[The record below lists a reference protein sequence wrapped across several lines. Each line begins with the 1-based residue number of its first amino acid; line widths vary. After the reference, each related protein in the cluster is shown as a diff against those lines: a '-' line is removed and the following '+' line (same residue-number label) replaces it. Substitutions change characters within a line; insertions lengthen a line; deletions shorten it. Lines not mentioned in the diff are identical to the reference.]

1 MNVPSAMCPGS
12 GARRVARPGAHLLA
26 GALLLA
32 GCATPVPGSMPRFVY
47 SAHGDAVL
55 AARAPVF
62 IADGTAQPF
71 NRIGTPSARRTA
83 DGDVRAFVDPAAPR
97 IYAERVPFATAR
109 GSYTNLVYRVHF
121 ERVPYRA
128 WPFHL
133 TAGPNGGLFV
143 IVTLDGRARPV
154 LVTTVHTCGCYVGI
168 VPTSDLPLD
177 AYPERWPVD
186 LQPVYG
192 EQLPARLGS
201 AADPATRVV
210 IRVRAGSHRVRDIGL
225 ATLPDLA
232 RGAPVVP
239 APVVPMAELEHLAL
253 DGGSISFFHAAGTE
267 QGYVRDSYKPFEFL
281 FMSWWMLDAHVGV
294 DKRLGNAG
302 ETGVRFYTSFA
313 PWRRR
318 ASDLGDFARFL
329 AFHGWRL

>member
-1 MNVPSAMCPGS
+1 MNMPSAMCPGP
-12 GARRVARPGAHLLA
+12 GARRAAQRAVRLLA
-26 GALLLA
+26 GAVLLA
-32 GCATPVPGSMPRFVY
+32 GCATPAPESTPRLAY
-47 SAHGDAVL
+47 SAQGDDVL

-62 IADGTAQPF
+62 ITDGSAQPF

-83 DGDVRAFVDPAAPR
+83 GGEVRAFVDPAAPR
-97 IYAERVPFATAR
+97 IYAESTQFSTAR

-143 IVTLDGRARPV
+143 IVTLDARARPV

-168 VPTSDLPLD
+168 VPTADLPPD
-177 AYPERWPVD
+177 AYPEHWPVD
-186 LQPVYG
+186 HQPVYG

-201 AADPATRVV
+201 AADPATRIV
-210 IRVRAGSHRVRDIGL
+210 IRVRAGTHRVRDIGL

-232 RGAPVVP
+232 RGAPVVQS
-239 APVVPMAELEHLAL
+239 PVVPMAELERLAL
-253 DGGSISFFHAAGTE
+253 DGGSISFFHAGGTE
-267 QGYVRDSYKPFEFL
+267 RGYVRDSYKPFEFL

-294 DKRLGNAG
+294 DKRLGDAG

-318 ASDLGDFARFL
+318 ASDLGDFAGFL